1 MKQGAC
7 RQKYLLIDLDTEGN
21 ASSWLKE
28 NLKASLPMKAS
39 TSNIS
44 PLNKG
49 FQVQSTRATYKR

>member
-28 NLKASLPMKAS
+28 NLGALWQDFSKCFSNAFYRSPAKPLTKKRLPS
-39 TSNIS
+39 
-44 PLNKG
+44 
-49 FQVQSTRATYKR
+49 